1 MNWSMSYIFKGF
13 LIIYYTFQIVK
24 VRWKHIKLLLPTIS
38 KYENCNGF
46 HLLPF
51 TFKTTFCKCKSGK
64 WVWHR
69 SLVNEK
75 WQTMSSIQRNSNSF
89 VRMEMLIPKCKPLN
103 YLKSEFMWIGCF
115 ENGTTCGVRWQIHK
129 LSQLNAF
136 IIIAILNYH
145 YYNCERMCNKQTNTK
160 NTHRKK
166 LTLLGD
172 GQSFITIKFCLN
184 SVQLHQIACTW
195 AAFECHCQNIFFLVV
210 VHSQSTCELFSY
222 NTRS

>member
-1 MNWSMSYIFKGF
+1 
-13 LIIYYTFQIVK
+13 
-24 VRWKHIKLLLPTIS
+24 
-38 KYENCNGF
+38 
-46 HLLPF
+46 
-51 TFKTTFCKCKSGK
+51 
-64 WVWHR
+64 
-69 SLVNEK
+69 
-75 WQTMSSIQRNSNSF
+75 MSSIQRNSNSF
-89 VRMEMLIPKCKPLN
+89 VHMEMLIPKCKPLN

-166 LTLLGD
+166 LTQLGD

-195 AAFECHCQNIFFLVV
+195 AAFECHCQNIFFFSLLCILNPLVNCF
-210 VHSQSTCELFSY
+210 HIIQDHNLELLLISISYCDHFFMSWKINIFFSTNRKLALS
-222 NTRS
+222 